1 MQHSE
6 VVLILDFGSQY
17 TQLIARR
24 VRECGVY
31 SEIHPY
37 NIPFE
42 KIETM
47 DPAAIVFSGGP
58 SSVYE
63 DDAPIPDGRIFSLN
77 KPILGICYGL
87 QVIAH
92 KLDGEVDRSA
102 KREYGRAEL
111 KVLKGSPLLE
121 ANHKPLTVWMSH
133 GDALKSLPNGFE
145 VLANSSN
152 SPICAIG
159 NIGEKIY
166 GVQFH
171 PEVVHTPGGKEI
183 LHNFLYNVAGCKG
196 GWNAGSFVEQAIKN
210 IRNKVGDERV
220 ILALSGGVDSSVA
233 AVLLHN
239 AIGDKLYCFHIDTGL
254 MRKGE
259 SEEVVRVFRDHYKM
273 NLDFVDASNTFL
285 GKLSGVEDPERKRK
299 IVGNAFIEVFEQ
311 EAKKLGGIGYLAQ
324 GTLYP
329 DVIESVSFKGPSH
342 TIKTHHNV
350 GGLPE
355 RMNLKL
361 IEPFHE
367 LFKDE
372 VREVG
377 KELGLPERFLKRHP
391 FPGPGLAVRILGPIT
406 KENVKLLQEADAIFN
421 EELEKSGWYD
431 KVWQAFTVLLPVR
444 SVGVMG
450 DQRTYEQVAAIRA
463 VTSVDGMTA
472 DFAELP
478 HDLLGSV
485 STRIINEVRGIN
497 RVVYDVSS
505 KPPSTIEWE

>member
-1 MQHSE
+1 MQHAE
-6 VVLILDFGSQY
+6 VILILDFGSQY

-42 KIETM
+42 KIEAM
-47 DPAAIVFSGGP
+47 NPAAVILSGGP

-63 DDAPIPDGRIFSLN
+63 PGTPLPDDRIFSMN

-87 QVIAH
+87 QVIAY
-92 KLDGEVDRSA
+92 KLGGEVDRSA

-111 KVLKGSPLLE
+111 TVKIGSPLLE
-121 ANHKPLTVWMSH
+121 ENHKPVSVWMSH
-133 GDALKSLPNGFE
+133 GDALNTLPEGFE
-145 VLANSSN
+145 VLAESSN

-159 NIGEKIY
+159 NIANKIY

-183 LHNFLYNVAGCKG
+183 LHNFIYNVAGCKG
-196 GWNAGSFVEQAIKN
+196 GWNAGSFIEQATQN
-210 IRNKVGDERV
+210 IRNEVGDERV

-233 AVLLHN
+233 AVLLHK

-254 MRKGE
+254 MRKDE
-259 SEEVVRVFRDHYKM
+259 SEQVVRRFRDHYQM
-273 NLDFVDASNTFL
+273 NLDFVDASGTFL
-285 GKLSGVEDPERKRK
+285 SRLAGVDDPERKRK
-299 IVGNAFIEVFEQ
+299 IIGNTFIEIFEK
-311 EAKKLGGIGYLAQ
+311 EAKKLGDIGYLAQ

-361 IEPFHE
+361 IEPFRE

-377 KELGLPERFLKRHP
+377 KELGIPARLLKRHP

-406 KENVKLLQEADAIFN
+406 KENVKLLQKADAIFT
-421 EELEKSGWYD
+421 EELENSGWYD

-478 HDLLGSV
+478 HDLLGRV

>member
-1 MQHSE
+1 MHQAE
-6 VVLILDFGSQY
+6 LVLILDFGSQY

-31 SEIHPY
+31 SEIQPF

-42 KIETM
+42 RIESLQ
-47 DPAAIVFSGGP
+47 PAAIILSGGP
-58 SSVYE
+58 SSVY
-63 DDAPIPDGRIFSLN
+63 DYDAPLPDDGIFSLN
-77 KPILGICYGL
+77 IPILGICYGL

-92 KLDGEVDRSA
+92 NYGGEVDRSA
-102 KREYGRAEL
+102 NREYGRVEL
-111 KVLKGSPLLE
+111 TVKKGSPLLGG
-121 ANHKPLTVWMSH
+121 NHEPLTVWMSH
-133 GDALKSLPNGFE
+133 GDALKSLPDNFE
-145 VLANSSN
+145 VLATTPN

-159 NIGEKIY
+159 NVEKKIY

-171 PEVVHTPGGKEI
+171 PEVVHTPDGKEI
-183 LHNFLYNVAGCKG
+183 IYNFLYRVAGCRG
-196 GWNAGSFVEQAIKN
+196 GWDAGSFIEQSVNK
-210 IRNKVGDERV
+210 IRDIVGDKQV

-233 AVLLHN
+233 AVLLHK
-239 AIGDKLYCFHIDTGL
+239 AIGENLYCIHIDTGL

-259 SEEVVRVFRDHYKM
+259 SQQVLRVFRDHYQM
-273 NLDFVDASNTFL
+273 NLDFVDASGIFL
-285 GKLSGVEDPERKRK
+285 DNLSGIEDPEEKRK
-299 IVGNAFIEVFEQ
+299 IIGNTFIEIFEQ
-311 EAKKLGGIGYLAQ
+311 EAAKLGNITFLAQ

-355 RMNLKL
+355 RMNLEL
-361 IEPFHE
+361 IEPFRE

-377 KELGLPERFLKRHP
+377 KVLGLPERFLKRHP
-391 FPGPGLAVRILGPIT
+391 FPGPGLAVRILGSVT
-406 KENVKLLQEADAIFN
+406 KENVKLLQDADAIFIN
-421 EELEKSGWYD
+421 QLEKTGWYD

-450 DQRTYEQVAAIRA
+450 DKRTYEQVAALRA
-463 VTSVDGMTA
+463 VTSIDGMTA

-478 HDLLGSV
+478 HDVLSSV

-505 KPPSTIEWE
+505 KPPATIEWE

>member
-1 MQHSE
+1 MHKSE
-6 VVLILDFGSQY
+6 LVLILDFGSQY

-31 SEIHPY
+31 SEIHPF
-37 NIPFE
+37 NIPFS
-42 KIETM
+42 KIEKL
-47 DPAAIVFSGGP
+47 DPAAIIFSGGP

-63 DDAPIPDGRIFSLN
+63 NNAPLPDDRIFSLN

-92 KLDGEVDRSA
+92 TFGGEIDRSA

-111 KVLKGSPLLE
+111 TVKKGSRLLE
-121 ANHKPLTVWMSH
+121 ANHEPVTVWMSH
-133 GDALKSLPNGFE
+133 GDALKSLPDGFD
-145 VLANSSN
+145 VLAYSSN

-159 NIGEKIY
+159 NVDKKIY

-183 LHNFLYNVAGCKG
+183 LHNFLYNVAGCRG
-196 GWNAGSFVEQAIKN
+196 GWNAGSFIEQAVKK
-210 IRNKVGDERV
+210 IRDEVGDERV

-233 AVLLHN
+233 AVLLHK

-259 SEEVVRVFRDHYKM
+259 SEEVVQVFRDHYKM
-273 NLDFVDASNTFL
+273 NLDIIDASDTFL
-285 GKLSGVEDPERKRK
+285 GKLYGVHDPEQKRK
-299 IVGNAFIEVFEQ
+299 IIGNTFIEIFEQ
-311 EAKKLGGIGYLAQ
+311 EAKNLGNIGFLAQ

-361 IEPFHE
+361 IEPFRE

-377 KELGLPERFLKRHP
+377 KELGLPGRFLQRHP
-391 FPGPGLAVRILGPIT
+391 FPGPGLAVRILGPVT
-406 KENVKLLQEADAIFN
+406 RENVKLLQEADAIFID
-421 EELEKSGWYD
+421 ELDRSGWYE

-463 VTSVDGMTA
+463 VTSIDGMTA

-478 HDLLGSV
+478 HELLGRV

>member
-1 MQHSE
+1 MC
-6 VVLILDFGSQY
+6 L
-17 TQLIARR
+17 R
-24 VRECGVY
+24 
-31 SEIHPY
+31 IHP
-37 NIPFE
+37 
-42 KIETM
+42 T
-47 DPAAIVFSGGP
+47 
-58 SSVYE
+58 
-63 DDAPIPDGRIFSLN
+63 
-77 KPILGICYGL
+77 
-87 QVIAH
+87 
-92 KLDGEVDRSA
+92 
-102 KREYGRAEL
+102 
-111 KVLKGSPLLE
+111 LL
-121 ANHKPLTVWMSH
+121 
-133 GDALKSLPNGFE
+133 
-145 VLANSSN
+145 
-152 SPICAIG
+152 CAIG
-159 NIGEKIY
+159 NVDKKIY

-183 LHNFLYNVAGCKG
+183 LHNFLYNVAGCRG
-196 GWNAGSFVEQAIKN
+196 GWNAGSFIEQAVKK
-210 IRNKVGDERV
+210 IRDEVGDERV

-233 AVLLHN
+233 AVLLHK

-259 SEEVVRVFRDHYKM
+259 SEEVVQVFRDHYKM
-273 NLDFVDASNTFL
+273 NLDFIDASDTFL
-285 GKLSGVEDPERKRK
+285 GKLYGVHDPEQKRK
-299 IVGNAFIEVFEQ
+299 IIGNTFIEIFEQ
-311 EAKKLGGIGYLAQ
+311 EAKNLGNIGFLAQ

-361 IEPFHE
+361 IEPFRE

-377 KELGLPERFLKRHP
+377 KELGLPGRFLQRHP
-391 FPGPGLAVRILGPIT
+391 FPGPGLAVRILGPVT
-406 KENVKLLQEADAIFN
+406 RENVKLLQEADAIFID
-421 EELEKSGWYD
+421 ELDRSGWYE

-463 VTSVDGMTA
+463 VTSIDGMTA

-478 HDLLGSV
+478 HDLLGRV